1 MQHEADIFK
10 RMEDLSNQISKHAYL
25 YFYKDKSI
33 ISDFA
38 YDELTKQFKQLCK
51 DHPKLAELF
60 EIRNKPV
67 PIREPGGQGLKVIT
81 FNEPM
86 LSLDKVYTLDEIERF
101 KAKFPKDTA
110 FFYELKL
117 DGLALEIEYKDWKLF
132 RITTRGSGLSGEDV
146 THSLPLFDNL
156 LMDLPPH
163 FPPDFKVRG
172 EAIVSYENYHI
183 YNEAAAKPA
192 KSPRNAVS
200 GWVRALKKN
209 QNKQA
214 FGLVYFYVYWVNDS
228 LGCKTYEDLRNQ
240 LFNAGFNAPPQASM
254 EAIRD
259 EVDSQDWPAD
269 GIVIKVNDLELRKAT
284 GENNQFPLWA
294 TAWKYPNKELTTP
307 IEDVEWNTGMTG
319 RVTPV
324 GIYNPVHFGS
334 VECSRASID
343 NYFQFMKLGL
353 RKGSVVTVSRNGDV
367 IPRIVEMVEEGDG
380 EHFQAP
386 ETCPSCGSLLEVR
399 KGKTS
404 ADLICNNVVECPEQL
419 MRRCEEMVSKK
430 CLDIEGLG
438 PVKIA
443 ELIEGGHVTRTADIF
458 KTMIPMPPKALIQL
472 LSCQE
477 QPAHIIIKAL
487 GLPKIDL
494 TRAKKLASAWPRDTS
509 LIEFLKDTDQLMAI
523 DGISAGIAFPIAKI
537 MKNADFVANAEAILA
552 VLKEDSSKDKQ
563 EYWIKGCITGS
574 LGQSRDELKE
584 VFGEHGI
591 ELVEDLT
598 KDCQFLIVGERPGLS
613 KKLKATEL
621 GIAIVEGSNATSIE
635 KLIEEI
641 KSRVPGNVNS

>member
-1 MQHEADIFK
+1 MQHEANVFK
-10 RMEDLSNQISKHAYL
+10 RMEDLFNQITHHAYL
-25 YFYKDKSI
+25 YFYKDKSV

-60 EIRNKPV
+60 ELRNKPV

-81 FNEPM
+81 FDEPM

-101 KAKFPKDTA
+101 KARFPKDTA
-110 FFYELKL
+110 YFYELKL
-117 DGLALEIEYKDWKLF
+117 DGLALEFEYENWKLV
-132 RITTRGSGLSGEDV
+132 RITTRGSGLKGEDV
-146 THSLPLFDNL
+146 THSLPMFDHPL
-156 LMDLPPH
+156 TELPAH
-163 FPPDFKVRG
+163 FPKDFKVRG

-183 YNEAAAKPA
+183 YNEAAPKPA

-200 GWVRALKKN
+200 GWIRALKKN
-209 QNKQA
+209 QNKHA
-214 FGLVYFYVYWVNDS
+214 LGLVWFYVYWVSDS
-228 LGCKTYEDLRNQ
+228 LGCATYKELRDT
-240 LFNAGFNAPPQASM
+240 LSNAGFYTPPQASM
-254 EAIRD
+254 EAIYD
-259 EVDSQDWPAD
+259 EMEHPHWPAD
-269 GIVIKVNDLELRKAT
+269 GIVIKVNDLELRKKT

-324 GIYNPVHFGS
+324 GIYNPVHFGG

-353 RKGSVVTVSRNGDV
+353 RKGSVISVSRNGDV
-367 IPRIVEMVEEGDG
+367 IPRINELLVEGDG
-380 EHFQAP
+380 EMFQAP
-386 ETCPSCGSLLEVR
+386 ETCSSCGGLLEVR

-404 ADLICNNVVECPEQL
+404 ADLVCNNVVSCPEQL
-419 MRRCEEMVSKK
+419 MRRCEEMASKK

-443 ELIEGGHVTRTADIF
+443 ELIRDGHVTQTSDLF
-458 KTMIPMPPKALIQL
+458 NMMIPLPPKARIQL
-472 LSCQE
+472 LSCKE
-477 QPAHIIIKAL
+477 QPAYIIIKAL

-494 TRAKKLASAWPRDTS
+494 TRAKKLANAWPRDTS
-509 LIEFLKDTDQLMAI
+509 LIDFLRDTDQLMGI

-537 MKNADFVANAEAILA
+537 MKNNDFVANVEAILDY
-552 VLKEDSSKDKQ
+552 LIEDSSKDKDD
-563 EYWIKGCITGS
+563 YWIKGCITGS
-574 LGQSRDELKE
+574 LGQSRDELRE
-584 VFGEHGI
+584 VFGEQGI
-591 ELVEDLT
+591 ELVDDLT
-598 KDCQFLIVGERPGLS
+598 KDCQFLIVGEKAGLS

-621 GIAIVEGSNATSIE
+621 DIAIVDGSKATSIE

-641 KSRVPGNVNS
+641 KGIAQ